1 MSTRYETGSNIS
13 MLAVTAIWGITFIAI
28 KTLFAEISPGNIIIF
43 RLLTAG
49 GLLLI
54 VFLLPNGIVP
64 LKDFLY
70 LCLLGGVGVTLYQL
84 IWTYSIK
91 YTSVV
96 NASIILYSAP
106 LFTILFNTFLGRDS
120 FKTDRLLVVL
130 AGFIGILI
138 VIVHGRPTIADNG
151 LRGDL
156 LAIIGAVIWSIYV
169 FLSKPLLSRYSPV
182 KVVAYSI
189 FTGSI
194 LLCPFIPFL
203 FSKNEF
209 AKLSLTGWF
218 SLVFTALFSIILAFF
233 LWYRGMNR
241 IGPVRAIAYQYL
253 VPVFSTLFAV
263 ILLKEKLYVPQIT
276 GGLIVCG
283 SIALARKL

>member
-1 MSTRYETGSNIS
+1 MSVQCETGSNIS
-13 MLAVTAIWGITFIAI
+13 MLAVTVIWGITFVAI
-28 KTLFAEISPGNIIIF
+28 KRLFAEISPGNIILF
-43 RLLTAG
+43 RLLMAG
-49 GLLLI
+49 GLLPI
-54 VFLLPNGIVP
+54 VFLLPNGKVS

-84 IWTYSIK
+84 LWTYAIK

-106 LFTILFNTFLGRDS
+106 LFTMLFNTLLGRDS
-120 FKTDRLLVVL
+120 LKTDRLLAVL
-130 AGFIGILI
+130 GGFIGIWLVTI
-138 VIVHGRPTIADNG
+138 HGRPTVNA

-156 LAIIGAVIWSIYV
+156 LAISGAVIWSIYV
-169 FLSKPLLSRYSPV
+169 FLSKPLLSRYSPL
-182 KVVAYSI
+182 KVAAYSM

-194 LLCPFIPFL
+194 LFCPFIPLL
-203 FSKNEF
+203 FSSNEF
-209 AKLSLTGWF
+209 AELSLTGWF
-218 SLVFTALFSIILAFF
+218 SLVFTVLFSIIIAFL
-233 LWYRGMNR
+233 LWYRGMSR
-241 IGPVRAIAYQYL
+241 IGPVRAVAYQYL

-263 ILLKEKLYVPQIT
+263 VLLKEKLCVPQIA

>member
-1 MSTRYETGSNIS
+1 MSVQYETSTNIS
-13 MLAVTAIWGITFIAI
+13 MLAVTAIWGITFVAI
-28 KTLFAEISPGNIIIF
+28 KTLFAEISPGNIIVF
-43 RLLTAG
+43 RILTAG
-49 GLLLI
+49 GLLPL
-54 VFLLPNGIVP
+54 VFLLSNGRVS

-84 IWTYSIK
+84 LWTFSIK

-106 LFTILFNTFLGRDS
+106 LFTMLFNTFLGRDN
-120 FKTDRLLVVL
+120 FKTDRLLAVL
-130 AGFIGILI
+130 GGFIGILI
-138 VIVHGRPTIADNG
+138 VIIHGRPTITDNG

-156 LAIIGAVIWSIYV
+156 LAITGAVIWSVYV
-169 FLSKPLLSRYSPV
+169 FLSKPLLSRYSPL
-182 KVVAYSI
+182 KVAVYSI

-194 LLCPFIPFL
+194 LFCPFIPFL
-203 FSKNEF
+203 FSSNEF
-209 AKLSLTGWF
+209 AELSLTGWF
-218 SLVFTALFSIILAFF
+218 SLVFTVLFSIIIAFL

-241 IGPVRAIAYQYL
+241 IGPVRAVAYQYL

-263 ILLKEKLYVPQIT
+263 ILLKEKLCVPQIA
-276 GGLIVCG
+276 GGLIVYG